1 VCVWLLY
8 WRGLLSCCVCRVFHV
23 PSELISAGRPP
34 WRPASRQTGG
44 SPRDGPPRVRQ
55 EARLV
60 TAHLASDRRLA
71 AVLLSMVSARTA
83 SSAFISVFTREPR
96 PSGGRTIAEYR
107 VFLLHQ

>member
-1 VCVWLLY
+1 V
-8 WRGLLSCCVCRVFHV
+8 
-23 PSELISAGRPP
+23 
-34 WRPASRQTGG
+34 T
-44 SPRDGPPRVRQ
+44 
-55 EARLV
+55 ARL
-60 TAHLASDRRLA
+60 ASGRRLA